1 MLGIRVPL
9 QRAQFYMTFPPYNFE
24 KLIRNLLNLLDP
36 IEAAIPKHK
45 NHPSLCAI
53 RSNMSEPENQNLH
66 FEYTC

>member
-1 MLGIRVPL
+1 
-9 QRAQFYMTFPPYNFE
+9 MTFPRYNFE

-36 IEAAIPKHK
+36 IETAIPKHK

-53 RSNMSEPENQNLH
+53 RGNMSEPESQNLH